1 MPILSTIGAGSSKG
15 FNPGAVGLVPGATT
29 ILDASTYT
37 SGSTVT
43 DQSGAGLN
51 GTLVGGVTKSSLNGG
66 SFLFDGKSGYIRTGP
81 VPNSGTAGTSWSM
94 GVWVSPNT
102 QWGNIIAMAA
112 LDPSDGWQMP
122 PLRVAGQRIFG
133 QVWSNAAQPQ
143 STAFTM
149 GSWNYVVL
157 VWDAATSQTRFYL
170 NGSLVSTNTG
180 ASYTASGANN
190 YISLGKAITQ
200 AVEDTGWF
208 SGYISHYHFYG
219 AKALNNAD
227 VLKNYNFLLPRH
239 SGTTLSGVVTSNL
252 GLYLDTNRVGSY
264 DATTTWTDLSGNS
277 LNAVGSVAGQLTVL
291 PVGNATPTL
300 TGGLLSNGAFPGGG
314 SWPTASTSL
323 LNDDTHTLMFW
334 IKFNSSTAYPNGW
347 SGNWEKIFGYNPAGT
362 DRSPGIWRYPA
373 NRYIHWR
380 FDPGNTDAD
389 MGTNGMTS
397 YPSAG
402 TSEFELDTWYNVCIT
417 KNGDVAKGYV
427 NGVNIGTRTV
437 VATKSAGN
445 SQMNFFEYYTP
456 SSAQMDGVLT
466 YSSVLTDAEVLQNY
480 NALKGRYRA
489 ATTTYRKVFEI
500 DFNNPASY
508 PGSGTSVFE
517 ISGRNLTGTASNTT
531 YSSAN
536 GGSLSFNGTNSGI
549 SFPNDTIHDIGG
561 NGVTAEV
568 WVKPANFV
576 QNGFFIEKGVVNS
589 QYSLFIAGAT
599 LYWRTQ
605 NSGGSND
612 LTVNPN
618 TYMNTTEWHHVVG
631 TYISGT
637 KNLYINGIK
646 VATTAAATGTIPA
659 NTEGMSLGRHGT
671 PNSYWYNGL
680 IGEARVYNRQL
691 SDDQVLYNFNTTKA
705 RYNRTSTPA
714 QPGATVTG
722 GTLTSDATY
731 YYRRFTS
738 TDTLAVTGANL
749 TADVLVV
756 AGAGAG
762 GSSAGGG
769 GGAGGMIEAAGYTI
783 PVGSHTVTIGAG
795 GTATPTN
802 GNGNPGN
809 NTTVG
814 SLLTALGGGRGT
826 AWGGGTGSVHDGGSG
841 GGGGAGPGPQIG
853 GTKTQGSG
861 TGFTG
866 YGNNGGNGAG
876 GSGQAGGGGGAGSA
890 GTNGGAGSGRS
901 NSYTG
906 SAVTYAA
913 GGVPGFTGIV
923 SGTYASG
930 AANTG
935 NGGQGSTDN
944 KTAGNGGS
952 GVVVIRYLRSQIV
965 GG

>member
-1 MPILSTIGAGSSKG
+1 
-15 FNPGAVGLVPGATT
+15 
-29 ILDASTYT
+29 
-37 SGSTVT
+37 
-43 DQSGAGLN
+43 
-51 GTLVGGVTKSSLNGG
+51 VTKSSLNGG
-66 SFLFDGKSGYIRTGP
+66 AFLFDGKSGYIRTGP

-112 LDPSDGWQMP
+112 ADPSDSWQMP
-122 PLRVAGQRIFG
+122 PIRVAAQRIVG
-133 QVWSNAAQPQ
+133 QVWSNTAQPQ
-143 STAFTM
+143 SAAFTI

-180 ASYTASGANN
+180 ATYSSSGVNN
-190 YISLGKAITQ
+190 FISLGKAITQ

-208 SGYISHYHFYG
+208 SGYMTHYHFYG
-219 AKALNNAD
+219 AKALSNAE
-227 VLKNYNFLLPRH
+227 VLSNYNLLLARH

-252 GLYLDTNRVGSY
+252 GMYLDTNRTGSY
-264 DATTTWTDLSGNS
+264 NANTTWSDLSGNS
-277 LNAVGSVAGQLTVL
+277 LNAVGSVAGQLTIL
-291 PVGNATPTL
+291 PVGNATPIL

-314 SWPTASTSL
+314 SWPTASTAL
-323 LNDDTHTLMFW
+323 LNDDTHTIMFW

-347 SGNWEKIFGYNPAGT
+347 SGNWEKIFGFNPPGS

-373 NRYIHWR
+373 NRIIHWR
-380 FDPGNTDAD
+380 YDPANTGAD
-389 MGTNGMTS
+389 LSSTTMQDN
-397 YPSAG
+397 AG
-402 TSEFELDTWYNVCIT
+402 GLEFELDTWYNVCVT
-417 KNGDVAKGYV
+417 KNGATATGYV
-427 NGVNIGTRTV
+427 NGVNVGTRTV
-437 VATKSAGN
+437 SNPKTAGN
-445 SQMNFFEYYTP
+445 SAINLMEFYPT
-456 SSAQMDGVLT
+456 SSAQMDGVLI
-466 YSSVLTDAEVLQNY
+466 YSSVLSDAEVLQNY
-480 NALKGRYRA
+480 NALRGRYRSA
-489 ATTTYRKVFEI
+489 PTTYRKVFEI
-500 DFNNPASY
+500 DFNNPSSY
-508 PGSGTSVFE
+508 PGSGSSVFE
-517 ISGRNLTGTASNTT
+517 ISGRQLTGTAVNTT

-549 SFPNDTIHDIGG
+549 SFPNDTIHDIGA

-568 WVKPANFV
+568 WVRPANFA

-589 QYSLFIAGAT
+589 QYSLFIAGAA

-605 NSGGSND
+605 STSGGHD
-612 LTVNPN
+612 IIVNPN
-618 TYMNTTEWHHVVG
+618 SFMNTTEWHHVVG
-631 TYISGT
+631 TYFSGN
-637 KNLYINGIK
+637 KNLYINGVK
-646 VATTAAATGTIPA
+646 VASSTAPTGSINT

-714 QPGATVTG
+714 QALSTVSG

-731 YYRRFTS
+731 YYRRFAS
-738 TDTLAVTGANL
+738 TDTLVVSGANL

-783 PVGSHTVTIGAG
+783 PAGSHVVTIGAG

-802 GNGNPGN
+802 GNGSAGN

-814 SLLTALGGGRGT
+814 SLLTALGGGLGT
-826 AWGGGTGSVHDGGSG
+826 CWGGGTGAIHNGGSG
-841 GGGGAGPGPQIG
+841 GGAGAGPGPQIG

-861 TGFTG
+861 AGFTG

-876 GSGQAGGGGGAGSA
+876 GGGNAGGGGGAGSA
-890 GTNGGAGSGRS
+890 GGLGVVGSGRS

-913 GGVPGFTGIV
+913 GGQHGFTGIV
-923 SGTYASG
+923 SGTYPSG

-935 NGGQGSTDN
+935 NGGAGSTDN

>member
-1 MPILSTIGAGSSKG
+1 MPILSTLGAGSSKG
-15 FNPGAVGLVPGATT
+15 FNPGAMGLVPGATT

-43 DQSGAGLN
+43 DLSGSGLN
-51 GTLVGGVTKSSLNGG
+51 GTLIGGVTKSSLNGG
-66 SFLFDGKSGYIRTGP
+66 AFLFDGKSGYIRTGP

-102 QWGNIIAMAA
+102 QWGNVVSMAA

-122 PLRVAGQRIFG
+122 PIRVEAQRLAG
-133 QVWSNAAQPQ
+133 QVWSNAVQPQ
-143 STAFTM
+143 SAAFTM

-170 NGSLVSTNTG
+170 NGSRVSTNTS
-180 ASYTASGANN
+180 ASYNSSGVNN
-190 YISLGKAITQ
+190 FISLGKAITQ
-200 AVEDTGWF
+200 AVQDTGWF

-219 AKALNNAD
+219 AKALSDSD
-227 VLKNYNFLLPRH
+227 VLTNYNLLLARH

-252 GLYLDTNRVGSY
+252 GMYLDTNRTGSY
-264 DATTTWTDLSGNS
+264 NANTTWSDLSGNS
-277 LNAVGSVAGQLTVL
+277 LNAVGSVAGQLTIL

-314 SWPTASTSL
+314 SWPTASTAL
-323 LNDDTHTLMFW
+323 LNDDTHTIMFW

-347 SGNWEKIFGYNPAGT
+347 SGNWEKIFGFNPPGS
-362 DRSPGIWRYPA
+362 DRAPSIWRFPTQ
-373 NRYIHWR
+373 RYIHWR
-380 FDPGNTDAD
+380 YDPANTGADLTTTTMFDNASGP
-389 MGTNGMTS
+389 
-397 YPSAG
+397 
-402 TSEFELDTWYNVCIT
+402 EFELDTWYNVCIT
-417 KNGDVAKGYV
+417 KNGATATGYV
-427 NGVNIGTRTV
+427 NGVSVGTRTV
-437 VATKSAGN
+437 SNPKTSGN
-445 SQMNFFEYYTP
+445 SAINLFEYYTP
-456 SSAQMDGVLT
+456 SSAQMDGMLI
-466 YSSVLTDAEVLQNY
+466 YSSVLSDAEVLQNY
-480 NALKGRYRA
+480 NALKGRYKA
-489 ATTTYRKVFEI
+489 VPTTYKKVFEI

-508 PGSGTSVFE
+508 PGSGSSVFE
-517 ISGRNLTGTASNTT
+517 VSGRQLTGTATNAT
-531 YSSAN
+531 YSATN
-536 GGSLSFNGTNSGI
+536 GGSLSFNGST
-549 SFPNDTIHDIGG
+549 SFMAFPYDAIHDVAG

-568 WVKPANFV
+568 WIKPTSLS
-576 QNGFFIEKGVVNS
+576 QNGFLIEKGQVNS
-589 QYSLFIAGAT
+589 QYSLFLDSTNLRFRTVTSGNGLTDIAVA
-599 LYWRTQ
+599 
-605 NSGGSND
+605 SASF
-612 LTVNPN
+612 
-618 TYMNTTEWHHVVG
+618 MNTTEWHHVVG
-631 TYISGT
+631 TYSSGV
-637 KNLYINGIK
+637 KKLYINGVLIS
-646 VATTAAATGTIPA
+646 TQTNITGTI
-659 NTEGMSLGRHGT
+659 NNNGNGIWLGKHAI
-671 PNSYWYNGL
+671 PDSYFYNGL

-714 QPGATVTG
+714 QPLSTVSG
-722 GTLTSDATY
+722 GSLTSDATY

-738 TDTLAVTGANL
+738 TDTLTVTGANL

-769 GGAGGMIEAAGYTI
+769 GGAGGMVEAASYSI
-783 PVGSHTVTIGAG
+783 PAGAHTVTIGAG

-809 NTTVG
+809 ATTLG
-814 SLLTALGGGRGT
+814 SLLTANGGGRGT
-826 AWGGGTGSVHDGGSG
+826 AWGGGSGSVHDGGSG

-861 TGFTG
+861 AGFTG
-866 YGNNGGNGAG
+866 YGNNGGTGAG
-876 GSGQAGGGGGAGSA
+876 GGGQAGGGGGAGSA

-901 NSYTG
+901 NSYSG

-930 AANTG
+930 GANTG